1 MSLTDIVYRT
11 DEAGLESLLRSID
24 RAGDYCAHGRSFY
37 SMPLISVE
45 GVGVLSFP
53 VPEAQVR
60 ALVAMAERA
69 PYGRG
74 SETRV
79 DTSVRNCWQIDAS
92 RVEVAGGA
100 WPATREQILDAAA
113 KGLGCPPG
121 RLEAHPYKLLVY
133 EPGGFFAPHR
143 DTEKADRMVATL
155 SISLPTPGTG
165 GALAVRH
172 RGREMVIEMNAAE
185 PSELAFAA
193 FYADCE
199 HETRPVQ
206 EGHRLSLVFNLCV
219 RAGDDPAAV
228 RPPDFAARVAT
239 IAKRLGD
246 LAGDAAGG
254 KLVWLLEHGYTQA
267 GLSFDTLKNADAAV
281 ARALGQAAAHADCA
295 IHAAIV
301 QIRRRGGARVEGDY
315 IESWNVGDYDAG
327 DLEMDE
333 ELDTDEWL
341 EGWASPDGSRPA
353 FERIPLLPGE
363 LLPRGALDGA
373 DPDEQWLREA
383 TGNEGVTL
391 ERTYRRAAVVVWP
404 RARTLDVMVSAGA
417 ERAVAWVTRQHERR
431 DAAAGDHAERLVAR
445 LIDIWPADDD
455 GPSARA
461 SRLSDFWPDREPR
474 PAESARCGM
483 LRLLVAVGDASL
495 GARFLRRVVLPDY
508 SGREND
514 DLPAAFG
521 LVGPHSAAELL
532 PELSKRRFADLP
544 EDVLELQR
552 RVDERESADP
562 AWRGP
567 VQTALR
573 TTLQAAPAAVEARAA
588 SRARAWIFDPR
599 PFDERFVRSL
609 FGMAWRHGL
618 IEEAEAA
625 GEAIGRHPKAVSPD
639 RALPAALRD
648 LNRETGLA
656 ATVAYVG
663 LWRTAAGALLARSST
678 PPAAPGDW
686 SIAADLS
693 CDCDLCRRLRS
704 FCEDPGT
711 RQARFPL
718 REDLRAHL
726 DNVIREHRLD
736 LDHETERQG
745 ELPVLVCTKNRASH
759 ERRDTEYRED
769 VSWMQSLLDSVP
781 RRAAAELCPDEG
793 ARLRQAVAAARRA
806 GVT

>member
-1 MSLTDIVYRT
+1 MSLTDIVYRA
-11 DEAGLESLLRSID
+11 DEAGFESLLRSID

-37 SMPLISVE
+37 PMPLISVE

-100 WPATREQILDAAA
+100 WPATRAQILDAAA

-133 EPGGFFAPHR
+133 EPGGFFAAHR

-155 SISLPTPGTG
+155 SISLPTSGTG
-165 GALAVRH
+165 GALVVRH

-206 EGHRLSLVFNLCV
+206 EGHRLSLVYNLCV

-246 LAGDAAGG
+246 LSGDAVGG
-254 KLVWLLEHGYTQA
+254 KLVWLLEHEYTQA

-281 ARALGQAAAHADCA
+281 ARALGQAAARADCA

-315 IESWNVGDYDAG
+315 IDSWNVGDCDAG

-333 ELDTDEWL
+333 EFDTDEWL

-373 DPDEQWLREA
+373 DPDEQRLREA

-417 ERAVAWVTRQHERR
+417 ERAVAWVTGQHERR

-461 SRLSDFWPDREPR
+461 SRLSDFWRDREPR
-474 PAESARCGM
+474 PAESARCAM

-495 GARFLRRVVLPDY
+495 GARFLRRVVLADY

-521 LVGPHSAAELL
+521 LVGPRSAAELL
-532 PELSKRRFADLP
+532 PELSKRHFAHLP

-567 VQTALR
+567 VQAGLR

-599 PFDERFVRSL
+599 PFDERFVGNL

-618 IEEAEAA
+618 IAEAEAA
-625 GEAIGRHPKAVSPD
+625 GEAISRNPKAVSPD
-639 RALPAALRD
+639 RTLPNCVAGPLPGDRPRGYRRVRRSVADRRRGAPGAQLDAARGAPRLEHRRGPLVRLRAVPEAEQ
-648 LNRETGLA
+648 LLRGPRHPTGPLFSA
-656 ATVAYVG
+656 RGPAGSPRQRHPRAPARPRSRD
-663 LWRTAAGALLARSST
+663 RTAAGAPR
-678 PPAAPGDW
+678 P
-686 SIAADLS
+686 
-693 CDCDLCRRLRS
+693 RLHQ
-704 FCEDPGT
+704 EP
-711 RQARFPL
+711 
-718 REDLRAHL
+718 RE
-726 DNVIREHRLD
+726 
-736 LDHETERQG
+736 
-745 ELPVLVCTKNRASH
+745 P
-759 ERRDTEYRED
+759 
-769 VSWMQSLLDSVP
+769 
-781 RRAAAELCPDEG
+781 
-793 ARLRQAVAAARRA
+793 
-806 GVT
+806 

>member
-11 DEAGLESLLRSID
+11 DEAGLEPLLRSID

-37 SMPLISVE
+37 PMPLISVD

-60 ALVAMAERA
+60 ALVAVAERA

-74 SETRV
+74 TETRV

-100 WPATREQILDAAA
+100 WPATRAQILDAAA

-121 RLEAHPYKLLVY
+121 RVEAHLYKLLVY

-155 SISLPTPGTG
+155 SISLPTSGAG

-172 RGREMVIEMNAAE
+172 RGREMVIEMNAGE

-199 HETRPVQ
+199 HETRPVL

-239 IAKRLGD
+239 IAELLGD

-254 KLVWLLEHGYTQA
+254 KLVWLLEHEYTQA

-281 ARALGQAAAHADCA
+281 ARALGQAAARADCA

-301 QIRRRGGARVEGDY
+301 QIRRRGGARVEDEY
-315 IESWNVGDYDAG
+315 IDSWNVTDYDAA
-327 DLEMDE
+327 DLEMDDE
-333 ELDTDEWL
+333 FETDEWL
-341 EGWASPDGSRPA
+341 EGWASQDGSRPA

-373 DPDEQWLREA
+373 DPDEKRLREA

-391 ERTYRRAAVVVWP
+391 ERTYRRAALVVWP

-417 ERAVAWVTRQHERR
+417 ERAVAWVTEEHERR
-431 DAAAGDHAERLVAR
+431 DAAAGDYAQRLVAR
-445 LIDIWPADDD
+445 LIDVWPADDD

-461 SRLSDFWPDREPR
+461 SRLSDFWPDRGPR
-474 PAESARCGM
+474 PGESARCSM

-495 GARFLRRVVLPDY
+495 GVRFLRRVVLADY

-544 EDVLELQR
+544 EDVLDLQR
-552 RVDERESADP
+552 RVDERESADR

-567 VQTALR
+567 VQAGLR
-573 TTLQAAPAAVEARAA
+573 ATLQAAPAAVEARAA

-599 PFDERFVRSL
+599 PFDERFVRNL

-618 IEEAEAA
+618 LEEAEPA
-625 GEAIGRHPKAVSPD
+625 GEAISRSPKAVSPD
-639 RALPAALRD
+639 RVLPAALRD
-648 LNRETGLA
+648 LYRETGLA
-656 ATVAYVG
+656 ATGVYVG

-678 PPAAPGDW
+678 PPAAPRDW

-704 FCEDPGT
+704 FCEDPDT

-736 LDHETERQG
+736 LDHETER
-745 ELPVLVCTKNRASH
+745 EDRLAVLVCTKSRASH
-759 ERRDTEYRED
+759 ERRDAEYRED

-781 RRAAAELCPDEG
+781 RSDDAELCPAEG
-793 ARLRQAVAAARRA
+793 ARLRQAIAAARRV
-806 GVT
+806 G

>member
-11 DEAGLESLLRSID
+11 DEAGLEPLLRSID
-24 RAGDYCAHGRSFY
+24 RAGDYCTHGRSFY
-37 SMPLISVE
+37 PMPLISVDE
-45 GVGVLSFP
+45 VGVLSFP
-53 VPEAQVR
+53 VPEAQIR
-60 ALVAMAERA
+60 ALVAVAERA

-79 DTSVRNCWQIDAS
+79 DTSVRNCWQLDAA
-92 RVEVAGGA
+92 RVHVGGGA
-100 WPATREQILDAAA
+100 WPGTRSQILEAAA
-113 KGLGCPPG
+113 RGLGCPPD
-121 RLEAHPYKLLVY
+121 RLEAHLYKLLVY
-133 EPGGFFAPHR
+133 EPGGFFAAHR
-143 DTEKADRMVATL
+143 DTEKIDGMVATL
-155 SISLPTPGTG
+155 SVSLPTPGTG

-172 RGREMVIEMNAAE
+172 RGRETVIDMNAAE
-185 PSELAFAA
+185 PSELAYAA

-199 HETRPVQ
+199 HETQPVR
-206 EGHRLSLVFNLCV
+206 EGHRLSLVFNLRV
-219 RAGDDPAAV
+219 RPGDDPAAV
-228 RPPDFAARVAT
+228 RPPDHAERVAA
-239 IAKRLGD
+239 IAERLGG
-246 LAGDAAGG
+246 LGGDAGG
-254 KLVWLLEHGYTQA
+254 DKLVWLLEHEYTHA

-281 ARALGQAAAHADCA
+281 ARALGQAAARADCA

-301 QIRRRGGARVEGDY
+301 QIRRRGGARVEDDY
-315 IESWNVGDYDAG
+315 IDSWNVTDYDAA
-327 DLEMDE
+327 DLEMDDE
-333 ELDTDEWL
+333 FDADQWLD
-341 EGWASPDGSRPA
+341 GWASPDGGRPA

-363 LLPRGALDGA
+363 LLPHGALDGA
-373 DPDEQWLREA
+373 DPDEQRLREA

-391 ERTYRRAAVVVWP
+391 ERTYRRAALVVWP
-404 RARTLDVMVSAGA
+404 RARTLDVMISAGTA
-417 ERAVAWVTRQHERR
+417 RAVAWVTGEHERR
-431 DAAAGDHAERLVAR
+431 DAGSGDRTEKLVAR
-445 LIDIWPADDD
+445 LIDVWPADDD

-461 SRLSDFWPDREPR
+461 SRLSDFWPDRGPR
-474 PAESARCGM
+474 PEELARCGM
-483 LRLLVAVGDASL
+483 LRLLVAVGDAPL
-495 GARFLRRVVLPDY
+495 GVRFLRRVVLADY
-508 SGREND
+508 NGREND

-532 PELSKRRFADLP
+532 SELSKRHFADLP

-552 RVDERESADP
+552 RVDDLESADP
-562 AWRGP
+562 AWRGA
-567 VQTALR
+567 VQAALR
-573 TTLQAAPAAVEARAA
+573 TTLQAAAAAVGARAA

-599 PFDERFVRSL
+599 PLEERFVRTL

-648 LNRETGLA
+648 LYREPGLA
-656 ATVAYVG
+656 AAPAYVG

-678 PPAAPGDW
+678 PPAGPRDW

-693 CDCDLCRRLRS
+693 CDCELCRRLRS

-745 ELPVLVCTKNRASH
+745 DLPVLVCTKNRASH
-759 ERRDTEYRED
+759 ERRDAEYRED

-781 RRAAAELCPDEG
+781 RRAAVEICPAEG
-793 ARLRQAVAAARRA
+793 TRLRQAVAAAPVR
-806 GVT
+806 